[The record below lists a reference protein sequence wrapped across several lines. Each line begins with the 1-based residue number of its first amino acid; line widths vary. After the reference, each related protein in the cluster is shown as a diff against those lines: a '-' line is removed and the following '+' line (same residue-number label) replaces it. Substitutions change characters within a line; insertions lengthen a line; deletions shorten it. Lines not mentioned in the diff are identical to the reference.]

1 MTKLHPAGHKLTIRV
16 RRTQAVAILDL
27 SSLTRVPKIQD
38 HISTP
43 APREFDATCAR
54 VLPFRFDSL
63 GQVAGDGDYFVFE
76 ANFMEGAAHAE
87 PVHRLLLL
95 CST

>member
-43 APREFDATCAR
+43 APLRHAR